1 MWCCVARVLCLP
13 HHAMRFATRDT
24 FVYRRHMCMFWSQW
38 QSFTDRINSIDIDI
52 SHKVQL
58 VELAPSQEHGSF
70 FDEALQKWRELDC
83 TAHFQSFFSD
93 VHTFVRSLP
102 LILLNKEAVID
113 IILDH
118 LQVPQ
123 TMSIPSLLEYVFA
136 CEREWSES
144 RDALRDHEQENK
156 NVSDSCSLTR
166 TNALY
171 THTLTHTHMLSHMC
185 V

>member
-1 MWCCVARVLCLP
+1 MLP
-13 HHAMRFATRDT
+13 T
-24 FVYRRHMCMFWSQW
+24 FVYDWSQW

-52 SHKVQL
+52 SHKVQS

-123 TMSIPSLLEYVFA
+123 TMSIPSLLEYVFSCA
-136 CEREWSES
+136 CELNQSSKCFERCEIGRSERLNRAPLGSSFLVKHASHTCHQS
-144 RDALRDHEQENK
+144 R
-156 NVSDSCSLTR
+156 SLICLHPESFSFSPT
-166 TNALY
+166 AY
-171 THTLTHTHMLSHMC
+171 
-185 V
+185 